1 MSSCCQE
8 TTSYQLQ
15 ARQSK
20 QLLYPPWRLGRFYNP
35 VCLQVVL
42 MSATIENKLFADYYG
57 LRLSGRL
64 EPAAI
69 VNVEGKAFSVVDFF
83 LDDLTHIGKAVST
96 VQK

>member
-1 MSSCCQE
+1 
-8 TTSYQLQ
+8 
-15 ARQSK
+15 
-20 QLLYPPWRLGRFYNP
+20 
-35 VCLQVVL
+35 